1 MAKRDFYEVLGVQR
15 TATQEEMKKA
25 YRQLA
30 RKLHP
35 DVNPG
40 DAQAEEKFKEVT
52 EAYQV
57 LSDEQKRSI
66 YDRHGYEGLS
76 GRGAGGDDFGFGG
89 GFTDIFDMFFG
100 GGGGRGGGRPNGP
113 TRGSDL
119 RYEIE
124 ISFKDAAFG
133 KEAEIEIP
141 SLAACEKCKGT
152 GSKSGSNPVRCSRCN
167 GTGEFRQTRQ
177 TLFGQMVNVQ
187 ACPSCH
193 GAGVE
198 IQDPCPGCR
207 GTGKTRVA
215 KKMRVSIPAGVDS
228 GQRLRLTGEGEP
240 GERGGP
246 RGDLY
251 VEIYIKEHEFFKRDG
266 QDVFC
271 EIPISFTQA
280 ALGDEI
286 DVPTLYGNQSIK
298 IPTGTQTGSVF
309 RLRGMGFP
317 HLRGMHKGDQHVVVK
332 VVTPEKLTSKQKK
345 ILTEFA
351 EESGEDISRPQKKIL
366 KKLKEIFQ

>member
-1 MAKRDFYEVLGVQR
+1 MAKRDFYEVMGVPR
-15 TATQEEMKKA
+15 TATQEELKKA

-40 DAQAEEKFKEVT
+40 DARAEERFKEVS
-52 EAYQV
+52 EAYQA
-57 LSDEQKRSI
+57 LSDEQKRAV
-66 YDRHGYEGLS
+66 YDRYGHEGLS
-76 GRGAGGDDFGFGG
+76 GRGTGGDGFGFG

-100 GGGGRGGGRPNGP
+100 GGGRGGGRPHGP
-113 TRGSDL
+113 ARGSDL

-124 ISFKDAAFG
+124 ISFRDAAFG
-133 KEAEIEIP
+133 KDAEIEIP
-141 SLAACEKCKGT
+141 SLTNCEKCKGT
-152 GSKSGSNPVRCSRCN
+152 GSASGASPARCSRCG
-167 GTGEFRQTRQ
+167 GTGEFRQSRQ

-187 ACPSCH
+187 TCPSCR
-193 GAGVE
+193 GTGTE
-198 IQDPCPGCR
+198 IQDPCHSCR
-207 GTGKTRVA
+207 GTGRTRIA
-215 KKMRVSIPAGVDS
+215 KKLRVSIPAGVDS

-251 VEIYIKEHEFFKRDG
+251 VEIYIREHEFFKRDG

-280 ALGDEI
+280 ALGDDI
-286 DVPTLYGNQSIK
+286 DVPTLYGNHAIK
-298 IPTGTQTGSVF
+298 IPPGTQTGSAF

-317 HLRGMHKGDQHVVVK
+317 HLRGMHKGDQHVVMK
-332 VVTPEKLTSKQKK
+332 VVTPDKLSAKQKK

-351 EESGEDISRPQKKIL
+351 EESGDEISRPQKKIL
-366 KKLKEIFQ
+366 KKLKEMFQ